1 MTYWYPHEALFV
13 LNNWSS
19 VMVAF
24 CALCTALLAPG
35 RAKTTLRRPVQL
47 SCYDLCYFPRVVC
60 RVIKASH

>member
-1 MTYWYPHEALFV
+1 MTRWYPHEALSV

-19 VMVAF
+19 MMVVF
-24 CALCTALLAPG
+24 CALCTALLALG
-35 RAKTTLRRPVQL
+35 RAKATLPRPAQL